1 VMLVHMHVVVCR
13 LWFDDFYFFRGRRR
27 RLQQR
32 TQPLSI
38 CIVLSLSISFC
49 FCVVVVAPLSVEKM
63 ATKIATTTLV
73 IRVHVQ
79 RRVGKANLKR
89 RRRRRRLPF
98 REESILTTNLLSRS
112 SCGRQRR
119 RRKEALWR
127 RHREEEQQQREEQRQ
142 KKHRRRC
149 SPPPRFVS
157 SRLLLFGRRS
167 SPLRPIARIKKGVV
181 VSEASR
187 LNHHRNRFRR
197 LRALFKKE
205 RHKRERRRALSKK
218 TQNLRR
224 RLFRRGSVFWL
235 SSSLFACEK
244 RVEDIYIYR
253 QRRLLLLINVCI
265 GKKSRCT
272 RVRYI
277 YSSSVSKVFCRKN
290 TPVLFSFR
298 SKESSSSLFAI
309 LLLYWKLVKISLF
322 SLFFFSGEFFFF
334 FCPCIV

>member
-1 VMLVHMHVVVCR
+1 MNHHQVV
-13 LWFDDFYFFRGRRR
+13 
-27 RLQQR
+27 
-32 TQPLSI
+32 
-38 CIVLSLSISFC
+38 
-49 FCVVVVAPLSVEKM
+49 
-63 ATKIATTTLV
+63 
-73 IRVHVQ
+73 
-79 RRVGKANLKR
+79 
-89 RRRRRRLPF
+89 
-98 REESILTTNLLSRS
+98 
-112 SCGRQRR
+112 
-119 RRKEALWR
+119 
-127 RHREEEQQQREEQRQ
+127 
-142 KKHRRRC
+142 
-149 SPPPRFVS
+149 FVDS
-157 SRLLLFGRRS
+157 KLLL
-167 SPLRPIARIKKGVV
+167 
-181 VSEASR
+181 
-187 LNHHRNRFRR
+187 
-197 LRALFKKE
+197 KE
-205 RHKRERRRALSKK
+205 RNKRERRRALSKK

-309 LLLYWKLVKISLF
+309 LLLYWTLVKISLF

-334 FCPCIV
+334 FVPVLFRV